1 MRRLIPLALILCF
14 ATSAFAAENVIRRGF
29 KVSEGGTLRLNA
41 EVGSIKI
48 VTGGTGVGLEI
59 TREAD
64 GRRGEERLAEH
75 KIAFRQEGNDVIIE
89 DDLPGRD
96 KWRWTWNNDYE
107 VQWNIRIPARYNVDI
122 HTSGGSIELADI
134 GGTVD
139 ADTSGG
145 SISTGRLGGDAKL
158 NTSGGSIR
166 IGGAN
171 GTVEA
176 STSGGSIEIGETTGR
191 VDARS
196 SGGSIKIARSGGE
209 VIAKTSGGGIRIEG
223 AAGRV
228 DADTSGGSIYA
239 SLTRQPTADSSL
251 TTSGGNVTIVLSPGI
266 GADLDAKASGG
277 SVSSDVAIT
286 VQGTMDDDELRGKI
300 NGGGPKLVV
309 RASGGGVRVR
319 SAD

>member
-1 MRRLIPLALILCF
+1 MRRLIPLALILCL
-14 ATSAFAAENVIRRGF
+14 ATSAFAADDVIRRGF
-29 KVSEGGTLRLNA
+29 KVSEGGTLRLDA
-41 EVGSIKI
+41 SVGNIKI

-64 GRRGEERLAEH
+64 GRKAAERLAEH
-75 KIAFRQEGNDVIIE
+75 KISFRQDGNDVIIE
-89 DDLPGRD
+89 DETPR
-96 KWRWTWNNDYE
+96 KWQGWNWNGDDYE
-107 VQWNIRIPARYNVDI
+107 VQWNVRIPARYNVDV

-145 SISTGRLGGDAKL
+145 SITTGRLGGNAKL

-166 IGGAN
+166 IGGAT
-171 GTVEA
+171 GTVDA
-176 STSGGSIEIGETTGR
+176 HTSGGSIDIGETTGH

-196 SGGSIKIARSGGE
+196 SGGSIKIGRSGGT

-223 AAGRV
+223 ASGAV

-239 SLTRQPTADSSL
+239 SLTRQPAADSSL
-251 TTSGGNVTIVLSPGI
+251 RTSGGNVTIVLSAGI
-266 GADLDAKASGG
+266 GADLDAKSSGG
-277 SVSSDVAIT
+277 SVSSDVPIT
-286 VQGTMDDDELRGKI
+286 VQGTMDADELRGKI

-319 SAD
+319 GE